1 MMMKKEKQRM
11 AGERGLFGS
20 QIGNNPMAF
29 GAGNITGPGAER
41 RQPEQVQVGD
51 PHGQGQMM
59 PQDLA
64 GGYLN
69 LAVPGSPL
77 GQMGLMSGITVRNA
91 QITQDAI
98 QAQQLQQLM
107 AMQAMRGQLP
117 VGMMPQQQQG

>member
-1 MMMKKEKQRM
+1 MMMNNKKKEQRM
-11 AGERGLFGS
+11 AGDR
-20 QIGNNPMAF
+20 MAF
-29 GAGNITGPGAER
+29 GAGNITGPGEER
-41 RQPEQVQVGD
+41 RQPEQVQIGD

-69 LAVPGSPL
+69 LAIPGSPL
-77 GQMGLMSGITVRNA
+77 GQMGLMSGITARNA

>member
-1 MMMKKEKQRM
+1 VIAAPYLFKTMMQKKKEQRM
-11 AGERGLFGS
+11 AGDR
-20 QIGNNPMAF
+20 MAF
-29 GAGNITGPGAER
+29 GAGNITGPGEQR
-41 RQPEQVQVGD
+41 REVEQVQIGD
-51 PHGQGQMM
+51 PRGQGQMM

-69 LAVPGSPL
+69 LAIPGSPL
-77 GQMGLMSGITVRNA
+77 GEMGLMSGIQARNA

>member
-1 MMMKKEKQRM
+1 MMMNKEKQRM
-11 AGERGLFGS
+11 AGDRVS
-20 QIGNNPMAF
+20 F

-77 GQMGLMSGITVRNA
+77 GQMGLMSGIAARNA

-117 VGMMPQQQQG
+117 VGMMPQQQQRG